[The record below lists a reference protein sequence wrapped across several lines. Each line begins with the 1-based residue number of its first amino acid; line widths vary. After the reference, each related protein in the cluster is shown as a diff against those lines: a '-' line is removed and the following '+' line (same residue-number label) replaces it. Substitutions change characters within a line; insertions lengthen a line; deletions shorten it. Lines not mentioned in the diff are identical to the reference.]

1 MPTSTP
7 ALRMAHVSKT
17 YGTGSSQVHALRD
30 ASLSIERG
38 TLTLILG
45 PSGSG
50 KSTFLTIAGG
60 LQTPDS
66 GEISIDGQ
74 PMNALSKRAQDR
86 LRLENIGFILQ
97 GHDLVP
103 YLTVMEQFQLVD
115 RVKPK
120 GNISKNELLQLL
132 KDLGVDQLANS
143 LPRDMSGGQQQRVA
157 IARALYTKPSLVLA
171 DEPTSALDSH
181 SVEVVGELLQSVAH
195 SQNTAM
201 VVVTHDTRLVTLAD
215 DVYDMEDGILT
226 HRAR

>member
-17 YGTGSSQVHALRD
+17 YGNGSSQVHALRD

-215 DVYDMEDGILT
+215 DVYDMEDGVLT
-226 HRAR
+226 HREH

>member
-17 YGTGSSQVHALRD
+17 YVTGSSQVHALRD

>member
-215 DVYDMEDGILT
+215 DVYDMEDGVLT

>member
-132 KDLGVDQLANS
+132 KDLGVNQLANS

-181 SVEVVGELLQSVAH
+181 SVEVVGELLRSVAH

-215 DVYDMEDGILT
+215 DVYDMEDGVLT